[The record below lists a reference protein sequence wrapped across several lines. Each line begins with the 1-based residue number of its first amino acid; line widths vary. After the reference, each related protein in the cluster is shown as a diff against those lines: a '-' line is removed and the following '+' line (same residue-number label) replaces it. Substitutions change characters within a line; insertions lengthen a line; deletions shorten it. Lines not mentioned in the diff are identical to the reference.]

1 MNLNVYTV
9 YVLISTEPA
18 PQASVSSRRATFGG
32 NVCPKLFTSGLKRV
46 LGLNLPVVFELCL
59 RLSFIVGMI
68 SAVKI
73 FHRRAQLTHVTHLTN
88 LFCCLVCLMILKL

>member
-9 YVLISTEPA
+9 YILISTEPA
-18 PQASVSSRRATFGG
+18 PQASVSRRRATFGG

-59 RLSFIVGMI
+59 RLSFMVAACDEEPEEKRI
-68 SAVKI
+68 
-73 FHRRAQLTHVTHLTN
+73 RLTQRLE
-88 LFCCLVCLMILKL
+88 